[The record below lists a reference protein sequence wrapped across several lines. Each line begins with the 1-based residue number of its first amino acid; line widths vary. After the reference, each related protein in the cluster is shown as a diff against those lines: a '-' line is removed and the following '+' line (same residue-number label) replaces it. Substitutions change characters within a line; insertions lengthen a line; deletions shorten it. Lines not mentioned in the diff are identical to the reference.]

1 MTNHEDDW
9 GEIERALMAPPP
21 AAPAAFTDRVM
32 ARIAQERRAQ
42 VFVHADGW
50 YRPPALSWWIRAAA
64 DPAIAL
70 ALVLAALVLWRAQ
83 TLGALVQALV
93 AWLAS
98 SISAVAAPL
107 GLAALA
113 HAMPHGVAA
122 LAVTLALLPAV
133 AWGSWRLCLWF
144 ERTSLPAARTLPSR

>member
-1 MTNHEDDW
+1 
-9 GEIERALMAPPP
+9 
-21 AAPAAFTDRVM
+21 
-32 ARIAQERRAQ
+32 
-42 VFVHADGW
+42 
-50 YRPPALSWWIRAAA
+50 
-64 DPAIAL
+64 
-70 ALVLAALVLWRAQ
+70 VLWRAQ
-83 TLGALVQALV
+83 TLGALVQALL

>member
-1 MTNHEDDW
+1 MTHREEDW
-9 GEIERALMAPPP
+9 AEIERALMAPPP

-32 ARIAQERRAQ
+32 ARLAQERRTQA
-42 VFVHADGW
+42 FVHADGW
-50 YRPPALSWWIRAAA
+50 YRPPALSWWVRAAA

-70 ALVLAALVLWRAQ
+70 ALVLAALVLWRAP
-83 TLGALVQALV
+83 TLDAVIQAMA

-98 SISAVAAPL
+98 AMSAAAAPP
-107 GLAALA
+107 GLAALER
-113 HAMPHGVAA
+113 AMPHGVAA
-122 LAVTLALLPAV
+122 LAVTLAMLPAV

>member
-32 ARIAQERRAQ
+32 ARIARERRAQ

-83 TLGALVQALV
+83 TLGALVQALA

-98 SISAVAAPL
+98 SIRSTAAPL

-122 LAVTLALLPAV
+122 VAVTLALLPAV

-144 ERTSLPAARTLPSR
+144 ERTSALAARPLPSR